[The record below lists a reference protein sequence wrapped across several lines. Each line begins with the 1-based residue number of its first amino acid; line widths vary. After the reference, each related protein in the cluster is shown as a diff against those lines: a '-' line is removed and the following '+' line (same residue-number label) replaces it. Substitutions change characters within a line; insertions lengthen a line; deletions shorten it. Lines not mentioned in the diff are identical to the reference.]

1 MTKVF
6 QQEIKNFHN
15 RLLSGEKFAFSK
27 YADGEWAMLNNKPI
41 ESMGE
46 FVYNPAIDYFYSDKL
61 LESYR
66 FRDPGYYIG
75 ISCPC
80 CQGIETH
87 KMMIRVSKQPDEHI
101 TYANLF
107 VNANY
112 EYYVENIVP
121 FYSTVKIVLVCNRNG
136 KVENLPF
143 KPEQIY
149 VIDQHAYKNNY
160 DLIEKIKSEHIN
172 TRDHV
177 FLFSA
182 GPLGNM
188 LAHQLWEA
196 NKNNTYLDIGS
207 TLNPWL
213 KAEGHKRDY
222 YMGKALGQRVCNW
235 G

>member
-1 MTKVF
+1 MTKIF
-6 QQEIKNFHN
+6 QEEIKKLYA
-15 RLLSGEKFAFSK
+15 RLISGEKFAFSK
-27 YADGEWAMLNNKPI
+27 YADGEWAMVNNKPI
-41 ESMGE
+41 ESRGE
-46 FVYNPAIDYFYSDKL
+46 FVYNPAEDYKYSDML

-66 FRDPGYYIG
+66 YRDDGYYIG

-87 KMMIRVSKQPDEHI
+87 KTMIRVSKQPEDHI
-101 TYANLF
+101 TYANIF

-112 EYYVENIVP
+112 SFYVENFIPYYATQKV
-121 FYSTVKIVLVCNRNG
+121 ILVCNRNA

-149 VIDQHAYKNNY
+149 SIDKHAYKTNH
-160 DLIEKIKSEHIN
+160 DLIDIIKNEHKD
-172 TRDHV
+172 TKDKL

-182 GPLGNM
+182 GPLGNI
-188 LAHQLWEA
+188 LAHKLWEE

-213 KAEGHKRDY
+213 QAEGHKRDY
-222 YMGKALGQRVCNW
+222 YIGKDLGKRICIW